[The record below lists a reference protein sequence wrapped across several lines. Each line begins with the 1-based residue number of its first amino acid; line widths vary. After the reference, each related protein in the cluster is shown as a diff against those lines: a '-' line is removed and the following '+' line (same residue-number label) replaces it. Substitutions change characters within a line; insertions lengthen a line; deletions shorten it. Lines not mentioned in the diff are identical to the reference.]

1 MTRTPLP
8 CGARQTPPTARQQ
21 RSHPAMETF
30 PLFASSPLPKTK
42 HAAQVGEHLPTSSG
56 KTREFVQIP
65 GYLEAAFLKEDN
77 RGSSEQ
83 QLSVLRRLG
92 WRPRESA
99 IPAHHTLTALPTAV
113 TLRRVCYKT
122 STEIILF
129 SCRNARIETQGKS
142 SKTGAAGFV
151 EAKPALLT
159 EQGPPHGGNLARN
172 HLSAGMLAKKLL

>member
-1 MTRTPLP
+1 
-8 CGARQTPPTARQQ
+8 
-21 RSHPAMETF
+21 METF
-30 PLFASSPLPKTK
+30 PLFACSALPKTK
-42 HAAQVGEHLPTSSG
+42 HAAQVGEHLPTPSG

-99 IPAHHTLTALPTAV
+99 IPAQHILTALPTAV
-113 TLRRVCYKT
+113 TLSRACYKT

-129 SCRNARIETQGKS
+129 SCRNARIEMQEES
-142 SKTGAAGFV
+142 SKEPQALWRRSQLCSLSRDHHTQ
-151 EAKPALLT
+151 EIRPETTPAL
-159 EQGPPHGGNLARN
+159 ECRPRN
-172 HLSAGMLAKKLL
+172 CFEKTQNVPAAC